1 MSPPSELRLP
11 DRRYRVLMRLLA
23 PVLTGYSVWQGC
35 KARSS
40 RLVRQRLGLSIP
52 QRTDR
57 PVWLHMASVGE
68 VNAARPLITA
78 LRRDFPG
85 VPMVVSTFTASGAA
99 AAFRALPADIEHV
112 FLPLDLGVTTA
123 RFFARVAPRCALVLE
138 TEIWPR
144 LFYQCRRRD
153 IPLVIVNGRLSSKT
167 LARPAWMRA
176 VLGSAL
182 ANVTAIL
189 ARSTDD
195 AARFIT
201 LGAAADRVSALDNL
215 KFADDGR
222 TATAPIALPRPY
234 VLAASTHADEELQ
247 LARAWRDAGEGAGY
261 LLVIVPRHP
270 DRAPA
275 IVARLRALGIDVAVR
290 SKQDTATETTDV
302 YLADTFG
309 ELAGFIAGAELV
321 FVGGSLIRRG
331 GQNLIEVARHGKVAL
346 FGPHMENFYDESRLL
361 LEHSAAVQVET
372 ASQLLDKVTELLA
385 DPEERLAIGRR
396 AAATIAERADIARRY
411 SAALAQYIV

>member
-1 MSPPSELRLP
+1 MSLLSEPRLP
-11 DRRYRVLMRLLA
+11 DWRYRGLMLLLA
-23 PVLTGYSVWQGC
+23 PVLAGYTLWQGC
-35 KARSS
+35 KERNS
-40 RLVRQRLGLSIP
+40 RLVRQRLGLSVP

-57 PVWLHMASVGE
+57 PLWLHMASVGE
-68 VNAARPLITA
+68 VNAARPLIAA

-85 VPMVVSTFTASGAA
+85 VPMVVSTFTPTGAA
-99 AAFRALPADIEHV
+99 AARRALPADIEHV

-123 RFFARVAPRCALVLE
+123 RFLARVAPRCALVLE

-167 LARPAWMRA
+167 LDRPAWMRA
-176 VLGSAL
+176 IVGRAL

-189 ARSTDD
+189 ARSADD

-201 LGAAADRVSALDNL
+201 LGAAAERVSELGNL
-215 KFADDGR
+215 KFAEDGR
-222 TATAPIALPRPY
+222 VGDAGPVALERRY

-247 LARAWRDAGEGAGY
+247 LARAWRDAGAGY

-270 DRAPA
+270 GRAPA
-275 IVARLRALGIDVAVR
+275 ITARLRALGIDVAVR
-290 SKQDTATETTDV
+290 SKQDTVTQTTDV

-321 FVGGSLIRRG
+321 FVGGSLIPRG

-361 LEHSAAVQVET
+361 LEHNAAVQVET

-396 AAATIAERADIARRY
+396 AAETIAARADIAQRY
-411 SAALAQYIV
+411 SAALAQYLV